1 MHDDSTAPT
10 DGTPLR
16 GRSEPADESPGPKRA
31 GTFVYPLPGT
41 LTGNGASAPHAV
53 GSHAADHDVADEA
66 GGNGSD
72 PLSLPSFDEIVAG
85 TNGVAADSTP
95 TAASR
100 RNSMG
105 VASVRIA
112 ARLAHTELAARAQ
125 RSGAGGPDA
134 DPTLGTDELLT
145 LLGEY
150 LVAGGFEN
158 PQIRATL
165 GGQEIVVD
173 LLAPRRTTL

>member
-1 MHDDSTAPT
+1 MDDDSTAPT

-72 PLSLPSFDEIVAG
+72 PLSLPSLDEIVAG

-125 RSGAGGPDA
+125 RPHAS
-134 DPTLGTDELLT
+134 DPTVETDELLT

-150 LVAGGFEN
+150 LVAGGFEK
-158 PQIRATL
+158 PEIRAVL

-173 LLAPRRTTL
+173 LLAPRRTAL

>member
-1 MHDDSTAPT
+1 MDDDSTAPT

-53 GSHAADHDVADEA
+53 GSHAADHDVADGA

-125 RSGAGGPDA
+125 RPHAS
-134 DPTLGTDELLT
+134 DPTVETDELLT

-150 LVAGGFEN
+150 LVAGGFEK
-158 PQIRATL
+158 PEIRAVL

-173 LLAPRRTTL
+173 LLAPRRTAL

>member
-1 MHDDSTAPT
+1 MDDDSTAPT

-125 RSGAGGPDA
+125 RSHAS
-134 DPTLGTDELLT
+134 DPTVETDELLT

-150 LVAGGFEN
+150 LVAGGFEK
-158 PQIRATL
+158 PEIRAVL

-173 LLAPRRTTL
+173 LLAPRRTAL

>member
-1 MHDDSTAPT
+1 MNDDSAVST

-31 GTFVYPLPGT
+31 GTFVYPLPGS
-41 LTGNGASAPHAV
+41 LTGNGASSLHST
-53 GSHAADHDVADEA
+53 GSHAADVDEA

-72 PLSLPSFDEIVAG
+72 PSLLPSFDGSDGVAG
-85 TNGVAADSTP
+85 HSTP

-125 RSGAGGPDA
+125 RSRAS
-134 DPTLGTDELLT
+134 DPTVETDELLT

-158 PQIRATL
+158 PEIRAVL

-173 LLAPRRTTL
+173 LLAPRRTAP

>member
-1 MHDDSTAPT
+1 MDDDSTAPT

-125 RSGAGGPDA
+125 RPHAS
-134 DPTLGTDELLT
+134 DPTVETDELLT

-150 LVAGGFEN
+150 LVAGRFEK
-158 PQIRATL
+158 PEIRAVL

-173 LLAPRRTTL
+173 LLAPRRTAL

>member
-1 MHDDSTAPT
+1 MDDDSTAPT

-41 LTGNGASAPHAV
+41 LTGNGASAPDAV

-125 RSGAGGPDA
+125 RPHAS
-134 DPTLGTDELLT
+134 DPTVETDELLT

-150 LVAGGFEN
+150 LVAGGFEK
-158 PQIRATL
+158 PEIRAVL

-173 LLAPRRTTL
+173 LLAPRRTAL

>member
-1 MHDDSTAPT
+1 MDDDSTAPT

-125 RSGAGGPDA
+125 RPHAS
-134 DPTLGTDELLT
+134 DPTVETDELLT

-150 LVAGGFEN
+150 LVAGGFEK
-158 PQIRATL
+158 PEIRAVL

-173 LLAPRRTTL
+173 LLAPRRTAL

>member
-1 MHDDSTAPT
+1 MDDDSTAPT

-66 GGNGSD
+66 GGNGTD

-125 RSGAGGPDA
+125 RPPAS
-134 DPTLGTDELLT
+134 DPTIGTDELLT

-158 PQIRATL
+158 PEIRAVL

-173 LLAPRRTTL
+173 LLAPQRTAR

>member
-125 RSGAGGPDA
+125 RPHAS
-134 DPTLGTDELLT
+134 DPTVETDELLT

-150 LVAGGFEN
+150 LVAGGFEK
-158 PQIRATL
+158 PEIRAVL

-173 LLAPRRTTL
+173 LLAPRRTAL

>member
-1 MHDDSTAPT
+1 MDDDSTAPT

-125 RSGAGGPDA
+125 RPHAS
-134 DPTLGTDELLT
+134 DPTVETDELLT

-150 LVAGGFEN
+150 LVAGGFEK
-158 PQIRATL
+158 PEIRAVL

-173 LLAPRRTTL
+173 LLTPRRTAL